1 MRFGGVMR
9 TMDQRKHGTRR
20 PLERADRS
28 FVVVTRVPIY
38 QQIGRRPSR
47 VYVDEGMKPAAFGTP
62 ARRLSDNVFWHT
74 SADPG
79 AQIEE
84 RAGGFVLL
92 TEPTACH
99 AIQLSVPRPLEVDT
113 AFQHTATVLREDREI
128 VDKLLAEGA
137 VIETPPARLRPVP
150 SRLPDSLLAEDHPLV
165 VENRPHDLDAE
176 PPPPPDRSDH
186 RRNGRSAGIR

>member
-1 MRFGGVMR
+1 MR
-9 TMDQRKHGTRR
+9 TVDQRKHGTRR

-28 FVVVTRVPIY
+28 FIVVSRIPIY

-47 VYVDEGMKPAAFGTP
+47 VYVDEGMRPAAFGTP

-74 SADPG
+74 SAEPG

-99 AIQLSVPRPLEVDT
+99 AIQLSVPRSLEVDT
-113 AFQHTATVLREDREI
+113 AFQHTEMVLREDRKI

-150 SRLPDSLLAEDHPLV
+150 SRIPDNLLAEDHPLV
-165 VENRPHDLDAE
+165 VANRPDDLAAE
-176 PPPPPDRSDH
+176 RAPPSNRSDH
-186 RRNGRSAGIR
+186 RRNGRNAGIR